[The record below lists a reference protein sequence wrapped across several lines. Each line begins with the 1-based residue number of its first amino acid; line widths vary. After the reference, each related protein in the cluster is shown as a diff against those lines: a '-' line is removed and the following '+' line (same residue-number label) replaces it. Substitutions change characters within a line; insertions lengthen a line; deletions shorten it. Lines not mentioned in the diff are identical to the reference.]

1 MPCSPSVTTKI
12 LPLLFVMAAQQA
24 MSGETGDSTIPVT
37 GGDASYSATAA
48 ILTSSDP
55 VVENEIYRLLELYE
69 DARTAGMLDE
79 ADMLA
84 KQVVELSIKSY
95 GRDSRGTARALTNL
109 ATLQS
114 ENAEYIAAI
123 QNLSAAIDIV
133 ERVENGLSMSLLY
146 PLNEMGR
153 LQLQAGQTD
162 LAQKTW
168 TRAIH
173 ISHVNLGPHNFEQ
186 VETLQAIEGLLVANG
201 KNRKARKLR
210 RRISELLSREPVP
223 IKEYALQAGYE

>member
-1 MPCSPSVTTKI
+1 MPRSPSITTK
-12 LPLLFVMAAQQA
+12 LFPLLFVIAAQQA
-24 MSGETGDSTIPVT
+24 MSAETGDSPIPVNDR
-37 GGDASYSATAA
+37 DASFSTTAA
-48 ILTSSDP
+48 ILTASDP

-69 DARTAGMLDE
+69 DARTAGMLEE
-79 ADMLA
+79 ADVLA

-95 GRDSRGTARALTNL
+95 GRDSQGTARALTNL

-114 ENAEYIAAI
+114 ENAEYVAAI

-133 ERVENGLSMSLLY
+133 ERVEDSLSMNLLY

-153 LQLQAGQTD
+153 LQFRAGQTD

-223 IKEYALQAGYE
+223 IKEHALQAGYE